1 MKILI
6 KKIVLLLVAFW
17 WVLPLS
23 AKEMAPDLLVKNTV
37 DEVITILKQD
47 DGIKEGDKDRVLDLI
62 KTEILPHFNFTRMT
76 QLAMGRNW
84 SRAAPEQQKV
94 LESEFRTLLVRTYSN
109 ALTNYRDEIIEVMP
123 LTMQPDAKRVT
134 VKTRVIQGRG
144 REPVPIDYSM
154 EKTDSGW
161 KVYDVTVGGVS
172 LVTNYRSS
180 FNSEI
185 RRTGVDGLIASL
197 VEKNKS
203 LEGQ

>member
-17 WVLPLS
+17 WTLPLS

-47 DGIKEGDKDRVLDLI
+47 NGIKKGDKDRVLDLI

-84 SRAAPEQQKV
+84 SRAVPEQQKV

-109 ALTNYRDEIIEVMP
+109 ALTNYRDEMIEVMP

>member
-1 MKILI
+1 MKQLIQNTILL
-6 KKIVLLLVAFW
+6 IVFFW
-17 WVLPLS
+17 LALPVL
-23 AKEMAPDLLVKNTV
+23 AKEMAPDILVKSTV
-37 DEVITILKQD
+37 DEVIAILKQD
-47 DGIKEGDKDRVLDLI
+47 NGIKKGDKDRVLDLI
-62 KTEILPHFNFTRMT
+62 ETKILPHFNFNRMT
-76 QLAMGRNW
+76 RLAMGKNW
-84 SRAAPEQQKV
+84 TKVDPQQQKV
-94 LESEFRTLLVRTYSN
+94 LVDEFQTLLVRTYSN
-109 ALTNYRDEIIEVMP
+109 ALTNYRDEMIEVMP
-123 LTMQPDAKRVT
+123 LTTQADAKRTT

-161 KVYDVTVGGVS
+161 KVYDVTVAGVS

-197 VEKNKS
+197 VKKNKS